1 MNIQS
6 AAVKFAIE
14 CCGVKMLYCLAAVGC
29 IGLQNTAYHVQ
40 GNIEVNTDVTV
51 NVFIFFLTFQPRMEA
66 K

>member
-6 AAVKFAIE
+6 AAFKFAIE
-14 CCGVKMLYCLAAVGC
+14 CCGVKMLYCLAAAGC

-51 NVFIFFLTFQPRMEA
+51 NVFIFF
-66 K
+66 